1 MIDSGSGSGSCD
13 EPAAGAAQVLL
24 VDDDRELC
32 QMLVEYLHADGFAV
46 RCAHDGPSGIHA
58 IREESPA
65 IVVLDIMMPG
75 MDGFETLRRL
85 RTQTTLPVL
94 MLTARGD
101 EVDRIVGLELG
112 ADDYL
117 PKPFNPRELSA
128 RLRAIL
134 RRSGAAASPGTP
146 VQLRAGR
153 LSLDGAARTL
163 QLDGRALP
171 LTSTEYAIM
180 EVLLAEAGRVVSR
193 DELSRR
199 ALGRRVLPFDRSLDT
214 HVSNL
219 RRKLGAGAGT
229 GHGDGTDGGSL
240 IRTVRGRG
248 YVLVSTP

>member
-1 MIDSGSGSGSCD
+1 M
-13 EPAAGAAQVLL
+13 LL

-32 QMLVEYLHADGFAV
+32 QMLVEYLAADGYDV
-46 RCAHDGPSGIHA
+46 RCAHDGFRGLEA
-58 IREESPA
+58 VREQVPA
-65 IVVLDIMMPG
+65 IVVLDITMPG

-85 RTQTTLPVL
+85 RLASTVPVL

-101 EVDRIVGLELG
+101 DVDRIVGLELG

-134 RRSGAAASPGTP
+134 RRSAAVRLGDAAQP
-146 VQLRAGR
+146 LRSGR
-153 LSLDGAARTL
+153 LCLEGASRSLR
-163 QLDGRALP
+163 LDDRPVP

-180 EVLLAEAGRVVSR
+180 ETLLREAGRVVSR
-193 DELSRR
+193 EVLSER
-199 ALGRRVLPFDRSLDT
+199 ALGRRLLPFDRSLDT

-219 RRKLGAGAGT
+219 RRKLGTGPDGA
-229 GHGDGTDGGSL
+229 SM

-248 YVLVSTP
+248 YVLVSHS

>member
-1 MIDSGSGSGSCD
+1 MTGTGGNAGSLSLGEQPG
-13 EPAAGAAQVLL
+13 ERVLL

-32 QMLVEYLHADGFAV
+32 QMLVEYLSADGFAV
-46 RCAHDGPSGIHA
+46 RCVHDGASGLEA
-58 IREESPA
+58 IRDDAPA
-65 IVVLDIMMPG
+65 IVVLDITMPG

-85 RTQTTLPVL
+85 RTKSALPVL

-134 RRSGAAASPGTP
+134 RRSAAATGQD
-146 VQLRAGR
+146 VNRQLRSGR
-153 LSLDGAARTL
+153 LCLDGASRTL
-163 QLDGRALP
+163 TLDGEPVP

-180 EVLLAEAGRVVSR
+180 ETLLAEAGQLVSR
-193 DELSRR
+193 DALSER
-199 ALGRRVLPFDRSLDT
+199 ALGRCLLPFDRSLDT

-219 RRKLGAGAGT
+219 RRKFDVRPDGA
-229 GHGDGTDGGSL
+229 SL

-248 YVLVSTP
+248 YILVSAP